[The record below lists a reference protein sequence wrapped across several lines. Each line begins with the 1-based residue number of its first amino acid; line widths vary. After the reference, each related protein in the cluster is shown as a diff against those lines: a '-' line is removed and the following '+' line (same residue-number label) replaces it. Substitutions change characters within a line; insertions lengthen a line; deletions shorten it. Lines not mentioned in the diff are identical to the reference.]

1 MIPPD
6 RFLGSNF
13 VKTLF
18 TKASQYRND
27 TPLTNFL
34 QLAIAKNPYCLP
46 KAFCFNSLLSQHFL
60 WEIVK
65 LFQLCNL
72 FGPLFRQK
80 SERFIQV
87 MPCPF
92 TPSPTPP
99 HAFLN
104 PFPCILP
111 PVPSSLFTIHSSLF
125 TLHSSLF
132 THRSSLSP
140 TLPQKDSLRHAQ
152 GVTPPSTRE
161 AGPLFEGAVA
171 KGDWGSCP
179 SFLFLLHSSLFTVLP
194 TPLPPPTHKLFTKRA
209 LRWRGRGSFFFQNI
223 DFIRGL
229 RPPRTPQ
236 GPTQPWPH
244 TGGSKGAKP
253 L

>member
-111 PVPSSLFTIHSSLF
+111 PIPSSLFTIHY
-125 TLHSSLF
+125 
-132 THRSSLSP
+132 SLS
-140 TLPQKDSLRHAQ
+140 S
-152 GVTPPSTRE
+152 
-161 AGPLFEGAVA
+161 
-171 KGDWGSCP
+171 
-179 SFLFLLHSSLFTVLP
+179 
-194 TPLPPPTHKLFTKRA
+194 PPPTPSHAQTLYEKGTPLAREGEFLFSKYR
-209 LRWRGRGSFFFQNI
+209 FY
-223 DFIRGL
+223 
-229 RPPRTPQ
+229 
-236 GPTQPWPH
+236 
-244 TGGSKGAKP
+244 KGAPPPSPRKGP
-253 L
+253 LSPGLVQGVPKGRSPFEMRCIE

>member
-111 PVPSSLFTIHSSLF
+111 PLPSSLFTIHPSLF
-125 TLHSSLF
+125 ILHSSLF

-161 AGPLFEGAVA
+161 AGPLFEGAVYA
-171 KGDWGSCP
+171 YAQTGGV
-179 SFLFLLHSSLFTVLP
+179 FLFTLPFSLLLLP
-194 TPLPPPTHKLFTKRA
+194 CPFLLPSGKFLHFMLYYR
-209 LRWRGRGSFFFQNI
+209 
-223 DFIRGL
+223 
-229 RPPRTPQ
+229 
-236 GPTQPWPH
+236 
-244 TGGSKGAKP
+244 
-253 L
+253 

>member
-87 MPCPF
+87 MPCPL

-111 PVPSSLFTIHSSLF
+111 PIPSSLFTIHSSPF
-125 TLHSSLF
+125 TIHYSLF
-132 THRSSLSP
+132 ILPSSLS
-140 TLPQKDSLRHAQ
+140 
-152 GVTPPSTRE
+152 
-161 AGPLFEGAVA
+161 F
-171 KGDWGSCP
+171 
-179 SFLFLLHSSLFTVLP
+179 
-194 TPLPPPTHKLFTKRA
+194 PPPAPSHKFTKHKKLAHRC
-209 LRWRGRGSFFFQNI
+209 GRGISFFYIKF
-223 DFIRGL
+223 F
-229 RPPRTPQ
+229 
-236 GPTQPWPH
+236 
-244 TGGSKGAKP
+244 KGAAP

>member
-34 QLAIAKNPYCLP
+34 QLAIAKNSYCLP

-87 MPCPF
+87 MPCPL

-111 PVPSSLFTIHSSLF
+111 LLPLPFTLHSSLF

-132 THRSSLSP
+132 SL
-140 TLPQKDSLRHAQ
+140 L
-152 GVTPPSTRE
+152 
-161 AGPLFEGAVA
+161 
-171 KGDWGSCP
+171 
-179 SFLFLLHSSLFTVLP
+179 SSLFSLLRH
-194 TPLPPPTHKLFTKRA
+194 PLPPPVRGMSEGGWRAVREGEILFSKKV
-209 LRWRGRGSFFFQNI
+209 FF
-223 DFIRGL
+223 RGL
-229 RPPRTPQ
+229 RPLP
-236 GPTQPWPH
+236 PTGVLSP
-244 TGGSKGAKP
+244 GM

>member
-34 QLAIAKNPYCLP
+34 QLAIAKNSYCLP

-87 MPCPF
+87 TPCPL

-104 PFPCILP
+104 LFPCILP
-111 PVPSSLFTIHSSLF
+111 PIPSSLFTIHRPS
-125 TLHSSLF
+125 HP
-132 THRSSLSP
+132 P
-140 TLPQKDSLRHAQ
+140 TPSHAQ
-152 GVTPPSTRE
+152 TLYEKGTALARE
-161 AGPLFEGAVA
+161 GE
-171 KGDWGSCP
+171 
-179 SFLFLLHSSLFTVLP
+179 FLFSKYRFYKGAPVSAAASVGP
-194 TPLPPPTHKLFTKRA
+194 GRCPPGT
-209 LRWRGRGSFFFQNI
+209 
-223 DFIRGL
+223 
-229 RPPRTPQ
+229 RTPF
-236 GPTQPWPH
+236 PP
-244 TGGSKGAKP
+244 
-253 L
+253 

>member
-87 MPCPF
+87 MPCPL

-111 PVPSSLFTIHSSLF
+111 PLPYSLFTIHPLLF
-125 TLHSSLF
+125 TFHSSLF
-132 THRSSLSP
+132 PLPYSP
-140 TLPQKDSLRHAQ
+140 PQRL
-152 GVTPPSTRE
+152 PPSRPRRDTS
-161 AGPLFEGAVA
+161 LNEG
-171 KGDWGSCP
+171 G
-179 SFLFLLHSSLFTVLP
+179 
-194 TPLPPPTHKLFTKRA
+194 
-209 LRWRGRGSFFFQNI
+209 
-223 DFIRGL
+223 
-229 RPPRTPQ
+229 RPP
-236 GPTQPWPH
+236 
-244 TGGSKGAKP
+244 